1 VNVVVSRGAGMV
13 DRQKQLSP
21 QSVWIDSPETTDGAT
36 HIDLCDLIKRRCL
49 APKLRIARTQAIK
62 RAKAFPANKEI
73 TIGVHVECPRGRLVR
88 NIDRWL
94 PGHAS
99 VGGALE
105 FHNAAVIAVSA
116 VVGLVLKTVAGTVR
130 LVDRKPLLIAAT
142 SESVGLELC
151 PGLATVG

>member
-1 VNVVVSRGAGMV
+1 MPFVRVNRIVVYLDWRTKCCAVIGAPHKHYISGASSGRHNTGQHVNVVVSRGAGMV

-105 FHNAAVIAVSA
+105 FHNAAV
-116 VVGLVLKTVAGTVR
+116 
-130 LVDRKPLLIAAT
+130 
-142 SESVGLELC
+142 
-151 PGLATVG
+151 